1 MVSMKERMRVIN
13 RIVNSEIA
21 SIKKKLF
28 ISIDI
33 VTVIEK
39 KLIPF
44 IELKWEILLKLCF
57 LN

>member
-1 MVSMKERMRVIN
+1 MVSMKERMQVIN